1 MKSLHIIQKIFRT
14 GRVLS
19 KIAFVFSVIG
29 FCGCAAG
36 LLSLNLGGG
45 NLIKIGGVTLHGLV
59 DLRHGGNVGAITAA
73 LAGGLILCAG
83 EAVLARF
90 AEICFKNEGRA
101 GTPFTQSGAKEL
113 TRLGILALTIPA
125 GSSIVGSIVEGIVAG
140 GMNVETDA
148 LLNRYFD
155 PAVNIAMGVMF
166 LLIAL
171 LCRYGAE
178 LRQEKVD

>member
-1 MKSLHIIQKIFRT
+1 M
-14 GRVLS
+14 
-19 KIAFVFSVIG
+19 
-29 FCGCAAG
+29 
-36 LLSLNLGGG
+36 
-45 NLIKIGGVTLHGLV
+45 
-59 DLRHGGNVGAITAA
+59 
-73 LAGGLILCAG
+73 
-83 EAVLARF
+83 LARF
-90 AEICFKNEGRA
+90 AEICFKNEDRA
-101 GTPFTQSGAKEL
+101 GTPFTLSGAKEL

-155 PAVNIAMGVMF
+155 PAVNIALGVMF